1 MDYLDHVA
9 AVERELGAI
18 TAVLGAGPLDV
29 RVPTCPDWTL
39 ADLTRHMGEFAGF
52 WTHVLCEGTGRTK
65 TPFPDPPSG
74 AALAPWFAE
83 VSPHLVTGLRA
94 TAPETAVW
102 TWKPDDQTAR
112 FIARRSAHELAV
124 HRFDAQT
131 TRGAGGGIEA
141 ALAGD
146 GIDEIF
152 MMMSVAARSSG
163 QASGETL
170 HLHATDSGDEWLVT
184 LQPKGVEVERRH
196 AKADLALRGAVSD
209 LELVLY
215 QRPPGAEVERL
226 GDEGVLGAFYR
237 EFTFD

>member
-18 TAVLGAGPLDV
+18 TTVLEAGPLDV

-39 ADLTRHMGEFAGF
+39 ADLTKHVGEFAGF

-94 TAPETAVW
+94 TPPETEVW
-102 TWKPDDQTAR
+102 TWKPDDQSAR
-112 FIARRSAHELAV
+112 FIARRCAHELAV

-131 TRGAGGGIEA
+131 ARGTADPIEPGLA
-141 ALAGD
+141 AD

-152 MMMSVAARSSG
+152 MMMSVGGRSSG
-163 QASGETL
+163 QASGETI
-170 HLHATDSGDEWLVT
+170 HLHATDSGDEWLLT
-184 LQPKGVEVERRH
+184 LNPKGVDVERRH

-215 QRPPGAEVERL
+215 QRPPAAEVERL
-226 GDEGVLGAFYR
+226 GDEGVIGAFYR
-237 EFTFD
+237 EFTFG